1 MTMPDQRIPFP
12 RHHRGLLLTEDD
24 HAFLLRIIGPFQGPE
39 VEDLLRGAVHSTK
52 GRHIVATDDDLDLL
66 LAAVDIEAN
75 GFLRVES
82 ENAGRDLRTP
92 KRGGNAERLRRLA
105 RQIEDH
111 LS

>member
-12 RHHRGLLLTEDD
+12 RHHRDLLLTEDD
-24 HAFLLRIIGPFQGPE
+24 HSFLLRIIGPFQGPE
-39 VEDLLRGAVHSTK
+39 VEDLLQRAVHCTD
-52 GRHIVATDDDLDLL
+52 GRRIVGTDDDLDLL
-66 LAAVDIEAN
+66 LAAVDIEAH

-82 ENAGRDLRTP
+82 ENAGRELRTP

-105 RQIEDH
+105 DQIEDH